1 MASTLVKKENNT
13 VEFKFEIS
21 VDAFEVAMDKAFKKN
36 AKYFNIPGFRKGKA
50 PRKMVEKM
58 YGEGV
63 LYEDAIN
70 FAFPEAYDSA
80 IDELQLEPV
89 SNPELDIDTLE
100 KGQPVVLIAKVT
112 VKPEVTLGE
121 YKGIEIKKPE
131 YNVTAKDV
139 NAEISRMVTVEDR
152 AVKKGDIA
160 NIDFEGFKD
169 GVAFDGGKGEKFDLT
184 IGSGQ
189 FIPGFEDQLIGAKIG
204 EEKEIEVTFPEDYQA
219 EELKGAKA
227 TFKVKINGITVKE
240 LPALDDEFAKDNDF
254 DTFDAL
260 KADVKAKLKKAAD
273 DRAKAE
279 IENEVITV
287 AAKNITAD
295 IPDCM
300 IDTQLDAIVRDYDM
314 RLAQQGLNVE
324 KYLQIMGMT
333 MEQFKEGFKDRAK
346 EQVRVSLMLE
356 AVAKAEKVEVTEKEI
371 EDEIANIAE
380 MYIWVWKSV
389 QRENMYL
396 VC

>member
-1 MASTLVKKENNT
+1 A
-13 VEFKFEIS
+13 
-21 VDAFEVAMDKAFKKN
+21 
-36 AKYFNIPGFRKGKA
+36 
-50 PRKMVEKM
+50 
-58 YGEGV
+58 
-63 LYEDAIN
+63 
-70 FAFPEAYDSA
+70 
-80 IDELQLEPV
+80 
-89 SNPELDIDTLE
+89 
-100 KGQPVVLIAKVT
+100 
-112 VKPEVTLGE
+112 
-121 YKGIEIKKPE
+121 
-131 YNVTAKDV
+131 
-139 NAEISRMVTVEDR
+139 RMVTVEDR

-371 EDEIANIAE
+371 
-380 MYIWVWKSV
+380 
-389 QRENMYL
+389 
-396 VC
+396 

>member
-1 MASTLVKKENNT
+1 
-13 VEFKFEIS
+13 
-21 VDAFEVAMDKAFKKN
+21 
-36 AKYFNIPGFRKGKA
+36 
-50 PRKMVEKM
+50 M

-139 NAEISRMVTVEDR
+139 NAEISRMAEKNARMVTVEDR

-219 EELKGAKA
+219 EELKGA
-227 TFKVKINGITVKE
+227 
-240 LPALDDEFAKDNDF
+240 
-254 DTFDAL
+254 
-260 KADVKAKLKKAAD
+260 
-273 DRAKAE
+273 
-279 IENEVITV
+279 
-287 AAKNITAD
+287 
-295 IPDCM
+295 
-300 IDTQLDAIVRDYDM
+300 
-314 RLAQQGLNVE
+314 
-324 KYLQIMGMT
+324 
-333 MEQFKEGFKDRAK
+333 
-346 EQVRVSLMLE
+346 
-356 AVAKAEKVEVTEKEI
+356 
-371 EDEIANIAE
+371 
-380 MYIWVWKSV
+380 
-389 QRENMYL
+389 
-396 VC
+396 